1 MQGLRLTVRGVH
13 EMRVGSS
20 EVPGEFVQ
28 RIVANQD
35 VVRYVKD
42 TVVGV
47 ELFDGGAPTGRIT
60 LSEDL
65 LKVSMEKFSNSL
77 SRSHVPVV
85 FLRGVGLPDAL
96 GEAKRTAV
104 LFHTA
109 PVGSQRGG
117 SIE

>member
-1 MQGLRLTVRGVH
+1 VSNEDAWRNVEHALVR
-13 EMRVGSS
+13 
-20 EVPGEFVQ
+20 
-28 RIVANQD
+28 
-35 VVRYVKD
+35 
-42 TVVGV
+42 V

-104 LFHTA
+104 LFHSA